1 MLTFIWPGLT
11 VNTSGLATAANQVT
25 GNTSLAS
32 IDDKVSTAAKQD
44 TGNTSLSSIDTKFTT
59 LNAKDFATQT
69 TLAALNTKVTA
80 VNTGAV
86 VISSSALPTGAAT
99 EATLASIDGKIT
111 AVNTGAVI
119 ISSSALPSGAAT
131 EATLSSLNGKVTAV
145 NTGAVTISSA
155 LPTGT
160 NNIGDVDVLTLP
172 SLPTGSN
179 VIGAVTQSGTW
190 TVQPGNTANTTA
202 WLVTEDKSATATLA
216 NVASSA
222 SSVTL
227 QASNTARKGWMI
239 HNDSSA
245 VLYVKFGTTASTS
258 SYTVKLIADAY
269 YEMPQGHI
277 YTGIIDGI
285 WASATGAAR
294 VTEY

>member
-86 VISSSALPTGAAT
+86 VISSSALPT
-99 EATLASIDGKIT
+99 
-111 AVNTGAVI
+111 
-119 ISSSALPSGAAT
+119 GAAT